1 MGENSFTTIFSVQN
15 IIIYLL
21 VINLIT
27 FLTMWIDKRKAQKS
41 KWRISETA
49 LFTLALLGGS
59 IGGMIGMYKFRH
71 KTQKARFK
79 YGFPIILVLEVALCF
94 IYLR

>member
-1 MGENSFTTIFSVQN
+1 MGENSILSIFSVQN

-21 VINLIT
+21 IINAIT
-27 FLTMWIDKRKAQKS
+27 FMAMLIDKRKAEKG